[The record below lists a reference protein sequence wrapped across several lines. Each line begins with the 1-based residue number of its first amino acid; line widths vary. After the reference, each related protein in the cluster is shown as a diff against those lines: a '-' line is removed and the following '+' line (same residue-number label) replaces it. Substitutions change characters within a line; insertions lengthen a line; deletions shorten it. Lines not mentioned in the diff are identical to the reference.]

1 MNKIKS
7 LVKRAWRESR
17 EFNKIANIP
26 LAILFAHILAS
37 GKTKTLLRLDSIIP
51 LSKQPAII
59 SYYIAHAQY
68 LYGNYERARAHLTRI
83 LKKFP
88 FHADATYLLCSID
101 EIEGDKE
108 AAWVRIIKL
117 VRNNRR
123 LKTWLVMANLVS
135 EPHEFDSLHR
145 EWSLAISCNRVSQH
159 HIDVNNYIATAAQR
173 AKLYSYAIKIWEDL
187 FEQLSE
193 IKLTYRG
200 GQSSHSFSRCR
211 AEKALLDMKALL
223 EKHKVE
229 FFLVSGTL
237 LGCIREGRILSH
249 DKDVDIGVWDNTDIK
264 FLLTILGRAGFFYIL
279 PSRSEHVIRVKHVNG
294 IAIDLFIHYREPN
307 DYWHGGVKIKW
318 SNTPFSLATYPFLDT
333 YFNVPNDYHLY
344 LKENYGDWQ
353 YAKKEFNSAT
363 DTTNASVLNQ
373 EEIKIHLLKESVYSR
388 LGE

>member
-1 MNKIKS
+1 MNQIKL

-17 EFNKIANIP
+17 EFNKIANMP
-26 LAILFAHILAS
+26 LAILFAHLLES
-37 GKTKTLLRLDSIIP
+37 GKSKTLLHLDSIIP
-51 LSKQPAII
+51 LSKLPTII

-68 LYGNYERARAHLTRI
+68 LYGNYDRARAYLTLI
-83 LKKFP
+83 LNNFP

-101 EIEGDKE
+101 EIEGNKE
-108 AAWVRIIKL
+108 AAWARIIQL

-135 EPHEFDSLHR
+135 EPHEFYTLHR
-145 EWSLAISCNRVSQH
+145 EWLLAISCNRVSQY
-159 HIDVNNYIATAAQR
+159 HIDVNSYIATAAQR

-187 FEQLSE
+187 FEQIGE
-193 IKLTYRG
+193 VKLTYRCT
-200 GQSSHSFSRCR
+200 QPSNYFSRGR

-294 IAIDLFIHYREPN
+294 IAIDLFIHYRDPD

-318 SNTPFSLATYPFLDT
+318 SNTPFSLAVYPFLGT
-333 YFNVPNDYHLY
+333 HFNVPNDYNLY

-353 YAKKEFNSAT
+353 YAKKIFNSAT

-373 EEIKIHLLKESVYSR
+373 EEIKIHLLKARVYSR
-388 LGE
+388 LG